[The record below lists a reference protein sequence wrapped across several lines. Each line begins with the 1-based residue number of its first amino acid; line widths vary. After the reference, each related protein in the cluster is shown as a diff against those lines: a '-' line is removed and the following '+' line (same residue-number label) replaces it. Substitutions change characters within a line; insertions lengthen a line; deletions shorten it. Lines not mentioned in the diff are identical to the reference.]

1 MGIFKKTASG
11 EGALDI
17 YYQALEH
24 EPDPRRRQKLYYQAI
39 EVAAGTGAWYVISDA
54 LEHLLLDGE
63 MSRDIP
69 KILKLAEYLKP
80 DARRAFSSAVAE
92 LREYGLSLEMVA
104 GAFGLSGK
112 QIGRLIARE
121 SGMSY
126 KELLIDLRIARAKE
140 LLLAGESV
148 SSVCEHLHY
157 ASAPYFIKLF
167 REKTGF
173 TPAKYQKTH
182 SCGE

>member
-1 MGIFKKTASG
+1 MKADP
-11 EGALDI
+11 A
-17 YYQALEH
+17 
-24 EPDPRRRQKLYYQAI
+24 EPADPRGEQI
-39 EVAAGTGAWYVISDA
+39 VAYIR
-54 LEHLLLDGE
+54 EHLLDY
-63 MSRDIP
+63 D
-69 KILKLAEYLKP
+69 
-80 DARRAFSSAVAE
+80 
-92 LREYGLSLEMVA
+92 LSLEMIS

-148 SSVCEHLHY
+148 SSVCERLHY